1 MILAI
6 LSTFGFLFL
15 LEKVSSKS
23 WLLAF
28 IISVISAVLLLFFFQ
43 NSMVYSPVIPLV
55 AQHS

>member
-6 LSTFGFLFL
+6 LSTFEFLFL

-28 IISVISAVLLLFFFQ
+28 IISVISAVLL
-43 NSMVYSPVIPLV
+43 
-55 AQHS
+55 